1 MSELI
6 TILSNGEPVFISQL
20 KTRLHCAAAA
30 VFEQLIALQQQG
42 IQLEINEQQVKLI
55 PQLPLLNKNYL
66 AAELSNHQLFIAAVL
81 PSTNQFLLD
90 NIHQL
95 ENGAVCLA
103 EYQSAGRGR
112 RGRAW
117 LSPFA
122 GQIIMSLYWT
132 FPRTLDLN
140 GLSLVVG
147 VAIAETLTQA
157 GASHIQLKWPNDI
170 LLQGRKLAGILLE
183 IANKNNG
190 LHNIIIGVGVN
201 LSLGKQ
207 AQHID
212 QPWAEL
218 IEALPNLD
226 RNNLVAKLI
235 KNLTN
240 ALKEFEQHGIDENF
254 RQKWQSIDAYSN
266 APVQLIGENHRI
278 SGVAQGI
285 DSRGYLQLLTEQGM
299 QYFNGGEVSLRKT
312 T

>member
-20 KTRLHCAAAA
+20 KTRLHCDAAA

-190 LHNIIIGVGVN
+190 LHNIIIGVGIN
-201 LSLGKQ
+201 LSLGQQTKQ
-207 AQHID
+207 ID

-218 IEALPNLD
+218 VEVLPTVD
-226 RNNLVAKLI
+226 RNQLIVQLVRQ
-235 KNLTN
+235 LTL
-240 ALKEFEQHGIDENF
+240 ALATFADKGIDATF
-254 RQKWQSIDAYSN
+254 QQKWAAFDAF
-266 APVQLIGENHRI
+266 LGEKVNII
-278 SGVAQGI
+278 SENRHITGIENGI